1 MKENMNN
8 NGIGVHHGA
17 REINVD
23 FLKQSIPGLDDLDNT
38 IKRFREVAYNYNNKY
53 PNKSKYYDEKFNNNI
68 SILAGR
74 GMGKS
79 SALITIIS
87 QIESSQYFKKVSA
100 KKNYIDIINPMI
112 DPEDIN
118 ENSDILGWVITSL
131 FEQANQ
137 LEQTDSKKSDLN
149 IENIYKIIK

>member
-1 MKENMNN
+1 MKESINN

-38 IKRFREVAYNYNNKY
+38 IKRFREVAYNYNN
-53 PNKSKYYDEKFNNNI
+53 NKNIDKSEYYDEKFNNNI

-87 QIESSQYFKKVSA
+87 QIESNQYFKEVETK
-100 KKNYIDIINPMI
+100 
-112 DPEDIN
+112 
-118 ENSDILGWVITSL
+118 
-131 FEQANQ
+131 
-137 LEQTDSKKSDLN
+137 
-149 IENIYKIIK
+149 KIILIL

>member
-100 KKNYIDIINPMI
+100 KKITL
-112 DPEDIN
+112 
-118 ENSDILGWVITSL
+118 IL
-131 FEQANQ
+131 
-137 LEQTDSKKSDLN
+137 
-149 IENIYKIIK
+149 